1 MKNKKVLWIIIVII
15 GFCVF
20 SCIVAP
26 FLPDEESTQENN
38 ISNEESLELDDDE
51 IIYSKNEKINK
62 FINDFNTINSDY
74 AFDIDMIDN
83 SLSYKTY
90 IYNKKLRSIEIL
102 SKTDKEKNMISIQM
116 ENYGDT
122 TELKNMYG
130 AMMKVF
136 IKNITADKINELWNQ
151 LINGKYTI
159 DYAENNDALKYQNV
173 YMSFSDSGD
182 VEVYGKVHF
191 CFVRIYGEWQ

>member
-1 MKNKKVLWIIIVII
+1 
-15 GFCVF
+15 
-20 SCIVAP
+20 
-26 FLPDEESTQENN
+26 
-38 ISNEESLELDDDE
+38 
-51 IIYSKNEKINK
+51 
-62 FINDFNTINSDY
+62 
-74 AFDIDMIDN
+74 MIDN

-102 SKTDKEKNMISIQM
+102 SKTDKGKNMISIQM

-136 IKNITADKINELWNQ
+136 IKNITDDKINELWNQ

-191 CFVRIYGEWQ
+191 CFVRIYCEWQ

>member
-1 MKNKKVLWIIIVII
+1 MKNKKVLWIIIGII

-26 FLPDEESTQENN
+26 FLPDEETTQENN
-38 ISNEESLELDDDE
+38 ISNEESLEIDDDE

-62 FINDFNTINSDY
+62 FINNFNTINSDY

-102 SKTDKEKNMISIQM
+102 SKTDKGKNMISIQM

-136 IKNITADKINELWNQ
+136 IKNITDDKINELWNQ